1 MGFWHFCVFFMADV
15 TCCKYTFYGNKSS
28 CSFWHLKGRVCRVP
42 ENWVLWYVKHNRLNW
57 TRVFFFIIN
66 DDFFYAIMLFQLTQ
80 ILGRTQP
87 ITTFDIWWSGYGS
100 IYHQLCMYGILRFI
114 LLPERIPWFIC
125 SQTWFYI
132 LHKYISS
139 IYFFEKYIKPPKLY
153 LYFFISSNHVI

>member
-1 MGFWHFCVFFMADV
+1 MGTFWHFSVFFVAGGRYLFEV
-15 TCCKYTFYGNKSS
+15 IHTFYGNKSS

-100 IYHQLCMYGILRFI
+100 IYHQLCMYAILRFI
-114 LLPERIPWFIC
+114 LLPAARIPWFSC

-132 LHKYISS
+132 LHK
-139 IYFFEKYIKPPKLY
+139 
-153 LYFFISSNHVI
+153 